1 MPARALRLKGIGS
14 GGNLARDQ
22 ILYDGFLDG
31 LEKVL
36 VNWNGYFFEKGAE
49 LKIKYIVYEGADKGT
64 EIIAE
69 IDCDKITGKDTDA
82 IRELSQSL
90 GFPDK

>member
-31 LEKVL
+31 IEKVSE
-36 VNWNGYFFEKGAE
+36 NWNGYFFE
-49 LKIKYIVYEGADKGT
+49 
-64 EIIAE
+64 
-69 IDCDKITGKDTDA
+69 
-82 IRELSQSL
+82 
-90 GFPDK
+90 